1 MKPYFVE
8 TTHQKHIIGRST
20 VFDTSYKQVCRWSL
34 WWNIWWKKASPPGC
48 RWCTVISPSS
58 HTFPQLIVQDWILM
72 RSVSD
77 LLPFSVTAGD
87 GGSRLLWWR
96 RRRPPPHPP
105 SQGAYK
111 KNRWV
116 QRKKKGGGR
125 FGSWG
130 PSSLFRHSLFS
141 PSKNTSEAASLPA
154 HGASE
159 FHSILLAAT
168 QSDLRSC
175 LIYCTSR

>member
-1 MKPYFVE
+1 MNLEWSQFDL
-8 TTHQKHIIGRST
+8 T
-20 VFDTSYKQVCRWSL
+20 VKLLNLINAIALLKKRWS
-34 WWNIWWKKASPPGC
+34 SVES
-48 RWCTVISPSS
+48 RWHIVISPNSHSFKSS
-58 HTFPQLIVQDWILM
+58 NSQKLNPLETCHWFFAFP
-72 RSVSD
+72 SD
-77 LLPFSVTAGD
+77 SRWQRQQVALVKVETPPSLPFF
-87 GGSRLLWWR
+87 SRHVDVEQVSTEER
-96 RRRPPPHPP
+96 
-105 SQGAYK
+105 
-111 KNRWV
+111 V
-116 QRKKKGGGR
+116 R

-159 FHSILLAAT
+159 FHSILLSAA

>member
-1 MKPYFVE
+1 MLFLFSS
-8 TTHQKHIIGRST
+8 HIKKWN
-20 VFDTSYKQVCRWSL
+20 DLRWS
-34 WWNIWWKKASPPGC
+34 WTKNSWH
-48 RWCTVISPSS
+48 TVISPSFTYS
-58 HTFPQLIVQDWILM
+58 PSFRSSNSLKLNPDETYQWSFAIRSDSRWQRQQVALVKVETPSSLPYFSRHVQEEQ
-72 RSVSD
+72 VS
-77 LLPFSVTAGD
+77 TEE
-87 GGSRLLWWR
+87 R
-96 RRRPPPHPP
+96 
-105 SQGAYK
+105 
-111 KNRWV
+111 
-116 QRKKKGGGR
+116 GR

-159 FHSILLAAT
+159 FHSILLSAA